1 MFNQNLIY
9 LGVHGGLMYYETRFT
24 GELLATLL
32 NIPPTKTLLRRH
44 LTSRF
49 NQLLGKELIQ
59 EKREAEQTLGYQP
72 LTLASKVKVSI
83 KFIKILQNLFTEN
96 IHQIKFQVVKKGQ
109 FTLKRKKNKGDAEY
123 DDLVCPIIDQASGEI
138 LSVSSNPT
146 NIYSHWFG

>member
-1 MFNQNLIY
+1 MIRRGGSNEPGANGETETEGGHVSRWSSHRVMEWLRAVDLAEYAPNLRGAGMNFNLFSFLICFLQKLYENLISS
-9 LGVHGGLMYYETRFT
+9 GVHGGLMYYETRFT

-72 LTLASKVKVSI
+72 LTLASKVKV
-83 KFIKILQNLFTEN
+83 NDN
-96 IHQIKFQVVKKGQ
+96 
-109 FTLKRKKNKGDAEY
+109 
-123 DDLVCPIIDQASGEI
+123 
-138 LSVSSNPT
+138 
-146 NIYSHWFG
+146 